1 MPWLGYAFALGAATL
16 FALGGIIAKYAF
28 ASGILPSEL
37 AEFRV
42 LFAFLV
48 YVVALAALR
57 PSALR
62 IRRRDLPLIATF
74 GVFGLG
80 AIQWSYYEAIG
91 RLPIGIAL
99 VIQYTGPL
107 LMLVWVRVR
116 GRRVGGRLWVAALLA
131 LVGSFFVVGAYDQSL
146 RALNAAGAAFAALS
160 AVIYALYFLLAERI
174 LSRYSHWTLLAYGFG
189 FALLGWAILH
199 PLWTLPWPHA
209 LSVAP
214 LMLGVVFVASVFPFA
229 LTFAA
234 LRLLPA
240 PRVGLVSTF
249 EPVVAAGAAWLLLSE
264 TLSPAQLGGGLL
276 VMVAIVMAQSLRPTA
291 GSV

>member
-1 MPWLGYAFALGAATL
+1 M
-16 FALGGIIAKYAF
+16 
-28 ASGILPSEL
+28 
-37 AEFRV
+37 

-48 YVVALAALR
+48 YLVALAALR

-62 IRRRDLPLIATF
+62 IDRRDLPLIATF

-80 AIQWSYYEAIG
+80 AIQWSYYEAIS

-107 LMLVWVRVR
+107 LMLVWARLR
-116 GRRVGGRLWVAALLA
+116 GRRVGGRLWLAALLA

-146 RALNAAGAAFAALS
+146 FALNAVGAAFAALS
-160 AVIYALYFLLAERI
+160 ALIYALYFLLAERI
-174 LSRYSHWTLLAYGFG
+174 LARYTHWTLLVYGFG
-189 FALLGWAILH
+189 FALVGWATFH
-199 PLWTLPWPHA
+199 PLWRLPWALA
-209 LSVAP
+209 LSVFP
-214 LMLGVVFVASVFPFA
+214 LVLGVVFVASVFPFA

-240 PRVGLVSTF
+240 ARVGLTSTF
-249 EPVVAAGAAWLLLSE
+249 EPVVAAAAAWLLLSE
-264 TLSPAQLGGGLL
+264 ALSPVQLAGGAV
-276 VMVAIVMAQSLRPTA
+276 VMVAIVMAQTLRRTA